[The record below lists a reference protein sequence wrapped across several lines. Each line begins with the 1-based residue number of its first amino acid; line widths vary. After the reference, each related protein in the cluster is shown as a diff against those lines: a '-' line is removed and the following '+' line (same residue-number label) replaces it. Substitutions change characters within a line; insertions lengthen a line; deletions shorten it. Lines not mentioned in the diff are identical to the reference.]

1 MPHPQRRGELLAQHL
16 RQMKLRRR
24 ELTAV
29 RRVGYCYD
37 AGNVNMYQAAQ
48 LSRYYGVKTL
58 PAVIVDGRLLQD
70 DPDADDILSALK

>member
-1 MPHPQRRGELLAQHL
+1 MAR
-16 RQMKLRRR
+16 
-24 ELTAV
+24 
-29 RRVGYCYD
+29 YCYD